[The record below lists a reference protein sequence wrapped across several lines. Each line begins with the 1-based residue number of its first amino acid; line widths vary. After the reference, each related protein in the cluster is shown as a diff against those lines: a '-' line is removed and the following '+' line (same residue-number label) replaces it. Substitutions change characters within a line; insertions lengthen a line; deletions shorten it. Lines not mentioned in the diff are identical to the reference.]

1 VRFLSRL
8 LIILIIA
15 YSIGFPLSIAY
26 TKSRAILFPENFR
39 SLIGETAKRYNFDP
53 LFIAA
58 LTYAESSFKPGAVSK
73 SGAVGL
79 MQIMPDTGRQLAKE
93 LKMENYSQEKLQE
106 PSINLELGCYFLSK
120 LNKEFKDFEKIL
132 MAYNA
137 GRGNLLKWQES
148 GEPLNN
154 AFPETRNYVSRI
166 RKVYRILKIL
176 DGIQSF

>member
-1 VRFLSRL
+1 V
-8 LIILIIA
+8 LIIA
-15 YSIGFPLSIAY
+15 YSIGFPLIIAY
-26 TKSRAILFPENFR
+26 TKARSILFPENFR
-39 SLIGETAKRYNFDP
+39 SLIRETSKEYDFDP

-58 LTYAESSFKPGAVSK
+58 LTYAESSFKPNAISK

-79 MQIMPDTGRQLAKE
+79 MQIMPETGRQLAEELNMKE
-93 LKMENYSQEKLQE
+93 YSQEKLKE
-106 PSINLELGCYFLSK
+106 PAINLALGCYFLSR

-132 MAYNA
+132 IAYNA
-137 GRGNLLKWQES
+137 GRSNLLRWQNG
-148 GEPLNN
+148 GEPLNK